1 MHVYRWGV
9 NIYIVFPSLPNSWD
23 LSPSQYLSG
32 SDCVKQVSQ
41 TNALLQGVELG
52 PLEIQIN
59 SLVKSLDVRQ
69 QEIGEL
75 QQLWLRQQ
83 SELVRLCQDKDT
95 QSSDVEKH
103 KRQLTILSQKKIRTE
118 SEWSWRESLVG
129 WLVGWVVREDFTSPS
144 SPRKRSAQK

>member
-1 MHVYRWGV
+1 M
-9 NIYIVFPSLPNSWD
+9 
-23 LSPSQYLSG
+23 
-32 SDCVKQVSQ
+32 
-41 TNALLQGVELG
+41 ELG

-59 SLVKSLDVRQ
+59 SLLKSLDVRQ

-95 QSSDVEKH
+95 QSLDVEKH

-118 SEWSWRESLVG
+118 SEWG
-129 WLVGWVVREDFTSPS
+129 WSP
-144 SPRKRSAQK
+144 

>member
-1 MHVYRWGV
+1 M
-9 NIYIVFPSLPNSWD
+9 
-23 LSPSQYLSG
+23 
-32 SDCVKQVSQ
+32 C
-41 TNALLQGVELG
+41 QGVELG

-59 SLVKSLDVRQ
+59 SLLKSLDVRK

-83 SELVRLCQDKDT
+83 SELVRLTQDKDT

-118 SEWSWRESLVG
+118 SMTFGACVIVLSLFA
-129 WLVGWVVREDFTSPS
+129 LFFHFTLCDFFM
-144 SPRKRSAQK
+144 

>member
-1 MHVYRWGV
+1 M
-9 NIYIVFPSLPNSWD
+9 
-23 LSPSQYLSG
+23 
-32 SDCVKQVSQ
+32 
-41 TNALLQGVELG
+41 ELG

-118 SEWSWRESLVG
+118 SEWSWHESLVG
-129 WLVGWVVREDFTSPS
+129 WLVGWVVREDFTSPY
-144 SPRKRSAQK
+144 SPRKKNCTDREWGWLESFVVGWQVTISVHHPLPEERCTQKVSRDGLSH

>member
-9 NIYIVFPSLPNSWD
+9 NICIVFPSLPNSWD
-23 LSPSQYLSG
+23 LSPSQCLSG

-118 SEWSWRESLVG
+118 SEWSWHESLVG
-129 WLVGWVVREDFTSPS
+129 WLVGWLVREDFTSPS
-144 SPRKRSAQK
+144 SPRKSSAQK

>member
-1 MHVYRWGV
+1 MYSFSFLTQLLGSQ
-9 NIYIVFPSLPNSWD
+9 SLPVPLWK
-23 LSPSQYLSG
+23 QH
-32 SDCVKQVSQ
+32 CVKQVSH

-118 SEWSWRESLVG
+118 SEWSWRESLGGLVG
-129 WLVGWVVREDFTSPS
+129 WLIREDFASPS
-144 SPRKRSAQK
+144 SPRKKLHRERVGLA